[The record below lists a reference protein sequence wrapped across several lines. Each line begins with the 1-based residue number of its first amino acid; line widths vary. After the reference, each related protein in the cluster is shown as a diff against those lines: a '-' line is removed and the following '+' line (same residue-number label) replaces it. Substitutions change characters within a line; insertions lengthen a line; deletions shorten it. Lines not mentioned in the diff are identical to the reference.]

1 MKKLCAFL
9 PLFMLSLACAETF
22 TSPYCEFELPSGW
35 KCALEGTEW
44 VCQSENA
51 DRKKE
56 AIIIMAAKY
65 RGPQDSLAAYLQYLK
80 ASKTFTL
87 PGGKTQVS
95 DPKSAKEVKIKGHQW
110 IDALHLASEVP
121 GFYTRYLATVIAD
134 LGMAV
139 TFSVAKDHYDAY
151 QDVFEKVV
159 QTLRVF
165 REAKT
170 NTKDFVVKKAE
181 DKSLFDESGVFIP
194 QSKVGIDQKKKSSKF
209 LGGLST
215 TDFALGLIIVA
226 AIAVVVLIKRRKK
239 KNGSPN

>member
-1 MKKLCAFL
+1 MKKLFAL
-9 PLFMLSLACAETF
+9 WPLFCFTIASAETF
-22 TSPYCEFELPSGW
+22 TSPYCEFELPTGW

-51 DRKKE
+51 ERKKE

-65 RGPQDSLAAYLQYLK
+65 RGPQDSLASYLQYLK
-80 ASKTFTL
+80 SSKTFSL

-170 NTKDFVVKKAE
+170 NTKDFVAKKAE

-194 QSKVGIDQKKKSSKF
+194 QTKVGIEQKKKSGSF
-209 LGGLST
+209 LGSIT
-215 TDFALGLIIVA
+215 PTDFALGLIIVVA
-226 AIAVVVLIKRRKK
+226 AVVFIVLKKRKK
-239 KNGSPN
+239 K